1 MKKIA
6 VVLVFVPGLFQSGV
20 AQVYKKQTISY
31 LDASGA
37 PSKEMNSS
45 FLQQR
50 IQLDDSMWEFDF
62 YRTGGHRLKSFQ
74 FNDGDGNRLNG
85 RYVSYNLFGVA
96 DTIGSYENNRR
107 AGRWSIFTTKGRLAA
122 EQLYENGE
130 LLWTKDT
137 VQLKQES
144 DSMAALKDS
153 GIIFTKVEKEAE
165 FPGGAMAWHQ

>member
-50 IQLDDSMWEFDF
+50 IQLDDSM
-62 YRTGGHRLKSFQ
+62 
-74 FNDGDGNRLNG
+74 
-85 RYVSYNLFGVA
+85 
-96 DTIGSYENNRR
+96 
-107 AGRWSIFTTKGRLAA
+107 
-122 EQLYENGE
+122 
-130 LLWTKDT
+130 
-137 VQLKQES
+137 
-144 DSMAALKDS
+144 
-153 GIIFTKVEKEAE
+153 
-165 FPGGAMAWHQ
+165 